1 MSVRGDIGRLAQWTD
16 RTQPMICSSC
26 HGQAGADHRFC
37 PMCGAPLRAATR
49 EARKSVA
56 ILFMDLVG
64 STTLAEWLDP
74 EPLRQIMDRYFT
86 AVSTCIADHGGA
98 VEKYIGDAVMAVFGA
113 AVSHEDDALRAVRAA
128 AAALAQVSQLSAG
141 LSATHKVSLE
151 VRCGICSGEV
161 MAITTPDGN
170 FRVIGDP
177 VNTAARLQTAAGHGE
192 ILVDAVSASMI
203 RAYVGLEP
211 VPPLMLKGKA
221 QPVPAWRVT
230 DPQLPADGASAP
242 RAAPLIGRDD
252 ELDELRQAFRRV
264 TRRQQLRLVTVLG
277 APGIGKSRLVRDFV
291 AEAAAAD
298 MPVLTGKCSA
308 YGRGITYKPLT
319 EMLGSYPGGWPEL
332 AARLESADDSAR
344 RAVQCL
350 SSIMT
355 DAADG
360 PDVAVGV
367 EEISWAV
374 RYLLTV
380 LGKTR
385 PVVMI
390 WEDLHWAEATL
401 LDLIDDV
408 VSWLSDVPVLLLCVA
423 RNELLETRPT
433 WGGGKS
439 CAMALELPPLTPAQ
453 CAELVTEL
461 ATVSEVFAH
470 EQDALC
476 ERVAL
481 QCEGNP
487 LFAELMLDV
496 FAETAP
502 GARLPPTIQA
512 LLTARLDQLPQ
523 DERQLLEIAATIG
536 REFRWDVLR
545 AMVGADDMS
554 DNAASDLI
562 TQLVRRRVIQRTGAD
577 GFRFGQALLRDTAY
591 ALSPKA
597 RREHWHLFL
606 ADWYD
611 RAQDAD
617 GPGTTPA
624 AGPGAGPSAG
634 PGASHGSGQDG
645 RLTLAYH
652 IEAASLLRRELRP
665 GDASLP
671 DLAARAAQI
680 LIAEG
685 TTALHRK
692 DLPGAAALLERGR
705 SLLPADDPQQTPL
718 ALYICDSWLGLS
730 DADRALAA
738 LAAGEESLRADP
750 RHRAVCEVQRCIVSL
765 LNGLMPPDA
774 VAADAEQIAAVLPQG
789 PDNDLAWCRLFQLQ
803 AYLHFAA
810 ERPAKAEA
818 QMRQALHRARSMQD
832 SYEEDRIQC
841 AICEMAQWTPT
852 PAAVGLAL
860 CAKLISQFAT
870 NRALLVPILLT
881 RARLSAIADDLDDAR
896 AALDTARTYTSDLH
910 LDLSDAAIMAVH
922 GLVTSLADEH
932 DLAEASYRRSQALL
946 LEMGRTENA
955 RTFEALAAR
964 ELFEQDRID
973 QASAALDRL
982 TNESADLDLR
992 TQIIVQSLAARI
1004 ASARGQHEQAL
1015 ELAAQTVQ
1023 LSESADDLCLQGDAH
1038 LDRAIILQ
1046 HAGRAE
1052 QSDAQAAMALDR
1064 YHAKGATLLAAR
1076 VDRRLARA

>member
-1 MSVRGDIGRLAQWTD
+1 
-16 RTQPMICSSC
+16 MICSSC
-26 HGQAGADHRFC
+26 HGQAGDNDRFC
-37 PMCGAPLRAATR
+37 PMCGAPLRAAGATR
-49 EARKSVA
+49 EARKSVT

-74 EPLRQIMDRYFT
+74 EPLRQIMDRYF
-86 AVSTCIADHGGA
+86 AAASSCIADHGGA
-98 VEKYIGDAVMAVFGA
+98 VEKFIGDAVMAVFGA

-128 AAALAQVSQLSAG
+128 AAALAQVSELSAG

-161 MAITTPDGN
+161 MSITTPDGN

-177 VNTAARLQTAAGHGE
+177 VNTAARLQTAAGPGE

-203 RAYVGLEP
+203 RAAVGLEP
-211 VPPLMLKGKA
+211 VPPLTLKGKA

-230 DPQLPADGASAP
+230 DPQLPADGARAP

-264 TRRQQLRLVTVLG
+264 TKRQQLCLVTVLG

-319 EMLGSYPGGWPEL
+319 EMLDSYPGGWPEL

-344 RAVQCL
+344 RAVRCL
-350 SSIMT
+350 SSLMV
-355 DAADG
+355 DAADAPG
-360 PDVAVGV
+360 VPVGV

-380 LGKTR
+380 LGKTQ
-385 PVVMI
+385 PVLMI

-408 VSWLSDVPVLLLCVA
+408 VRWLSDVPVLLLCVS
-423 RNELLETRPT
+423 RNELLESRPS
-433 WGGGKS
+433 WGGGKP
-439 CAMALELPPLTPAQ
+439 CTMALELQPLTTAQ

-461 ATVSEVFAH
+461 AMVSEVFAH

-476 ERVAL
+476 DRVAL

-496 FAETAP
+496 LAETAP

-512 LLTARLDQLPQ
+512 LLTARLDQLPH

-554 DNAASDLI
+554 DSAASELI
-562 TQLVRRRVIQRTGAD
+562 AQLVRRRVIQRTGAD

-611 RAQDAD
+611 RVQDTDAQ
-617 GPGTTPA
+617 GTGPA
-624 AGPGAGPSAG
+624 AGHGAGQ
-634 PGASHGSGQDG
+634 GSGQDG
-645 RLTLAYH
+645 RLALAYH

-665 GDASLP
+665 GDTSLP

-685 TTALHRK
+685 TKALHRQ

-705 SLLPADDPQQTPL
+705 GLLRADDPRQTPL
-718 ALYICDSWLGLS
+718 ALNICDSWLGLS
-730 DADRALAA
+730 DAHRALAA
-738 LAAGEESLRADP
+738 LTAGAESLHADP
-750 RHRAVCEVQRCIVSL
+750 GHRAVCEVQRCIVSVRI
-765 LNGLMPPDA
+765 GLKPPDV
-774 VAADAEQIAAVLPQG
+774 VAADAERIAAELARG

-803 AYLHFAA
+803 AYLHLTA
-810 ERPAKAEA
+810 ERPAMAEA
-818 QMRQALHRARSMQD
+818 QMHQALDRARSMQD
-832 SYEEDRIQC
+832 PYEEERILG

-860 CAKLISQFAT
+860 CTRLTSQFAT

-881 RARLSAIADDLDDAR
+881 RARLAAIADDLDDAR
-896 AALDTARTYTSDLH
+896 AALDTARTYTGDLH
-910 LDLSDAAIMAVH
+910 LDLADAAIMAVH
-922 GLVTSLADEH
+922 GLVASLANEH
-932 DLAEASYRRSQALL
+932 DVAEASYRRSQALL
-946 LEMGRTENA
+946 LEMGQARNA

-964 ELFEQDRID
+964 ELFEQDRLE

-982 TNESADLDLR
+982 TSEPADMDLR
-992 TQIIVQSLAARI
+992 TQILVQALAARI

-1038 LDRAIILQ
+1038 LDRAVILQ

-1052 QSDAQAAMALDR
+1052 QSAAQAAMALDR

-1076 VDRRLARA
+1076 ADRRLARARDQKRPGPEEGCP